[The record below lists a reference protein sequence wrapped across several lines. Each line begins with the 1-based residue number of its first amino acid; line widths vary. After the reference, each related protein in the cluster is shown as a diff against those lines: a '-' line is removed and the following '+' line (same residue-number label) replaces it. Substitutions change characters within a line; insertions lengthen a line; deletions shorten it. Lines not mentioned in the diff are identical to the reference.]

1 MRRVLLFAIKAAITG
16 LLIYFAV
23 RSVSLEAVLER
34 IGDIRVPWLAL
45 VLAVL
50 TAQVCLQAFRWLPI
64 VHAAGFPL
72 PATGALRL
80 SFIAAFFGQTLPSTI
95 GGDAV
100 RIWMLAQSYKAGWR
114 IATYSVFVDRA
125 VGVFA
130 LAVVVAICLPWTFT
144 FIQDPV
150 GRIAVSLVGLTGVTA
165 GLVFAALSLARN
177 TWIERIWG
185 VHHLIAASGVLRRVA
200 TPLSRAAFVAFASLL
215 IHAITIFVAWA
226 TAQSIDAA
234 VQFLQMACSD
244 PAGGPARDHTDH
256 HCRLGAAR
264 EPDDHS
270 LHARGPECGRRARD
284 LAAARGIQLCRRPD
298 RRSGVADAS
307 QGCCSR
313 CVAHG
318 RGTTRPMSGGNRP
331 RCG

>member
-130 LAVVVAICLPWTFT
+130 LAVVVAICLPWTFS

-226 TAQSIDAA
+226 TAQSIDAP
-234 VQFLQMACSD
+234 VQFLQMACLI
-244 PAGGPARDHTDH
+244 PPVVLLATIPITIAGWGLRESLMITAFTLAGLNAGDALVISLL
-256 HCRLGAAR
+256 LGASNFAVGLIGGAVWLMHR
-264 EPDDHS
+264 KD
-270 LHARGPECGRRARD
+270 
-284 LAAARGIQLCRRPD
+284 AAADVSRLAEARPD
-298 RRSGVADAS
+298 L
-307 QGCCSR
+307 
-313 CVAHG
+313 
-318 RGTTRPMSGGNRP
+318 
-331 RCG
+331 

>member
-45 VLAVL
+45 VIAVL

-72 PATGALRL
+72 PAIGALRL

-130 LAVVVAICLPWTFT
+130 LAVVVAICLPWTFS

-215 IHAITIFVAWA
+215 IHVITIFVAWA
-226 TAQSIDAA
+226 TAQSIDAP
-234 VQFLQMACSD
+234 VQFLQMACLI
-244 PAGGPARDHTDH
+244 PPVVLLATIPITIAGWGLRESLMITAFTLAGLNTGDALVISLL
-256 HCRLGAAR
+256 LGASNFAVGLTGGAVWLMHR
-264 EPDDHS
+264 KD
-270 LHARGPECGRRARD
+270 
-284 LAAARGIQLCRRPD
+284 AAADVSRMAEARPEL
-298 RRSGVADAS
+298 
-307 QGCCSR
+307 
-313 CVAHG
+313 
-318 RGTTRPMSGGNRP
+318 
-331 RCG
+331 

>member
-1 MRRVLLFAIKAAITG
+1 MRRVLLFAVKAAITG

-34 IGDIRVPWLAL
+34 IGDIRVPWLTL

-50 TAQVCLQAFRWLPI
+50 AAQICLQAVRWLPI
-64 VHAAGFPL
+64 VHASGFPL
-72 PATGALRL
+72 PAAGALRL
-80 SFIAAFFGQTLPSTI
+80 TFIAAFFGQTLPSTI

-130 LAVVVAICLPWTFT
+130 LAVVVAICLPWTYT
-144 FIQDPV
+144 FVQDPV
-150 GRIAVSLVGLTGVTA
+150 GRIAVSLVGLSGIVGGV
-165 GLVFAALSLARN
+165 VFAALSLAHG

-185 VHHLIAASGVLRRVA
+185 VHHLVAASKVLRRVA

-226 TAQSIDAA
+226 TAQSIDAP
-234 VQFLQMACSD
+234 VQFLQMACLI
-244 PAGGPARDHTDH
+244 PPVVLLATIPITIAGWGLRESLMITAFTLAGLNAGDALVISLL
-256 HCRLGAAR
+256 LGASNFAVGLIGGAMWL
-264 EPDDHS
+264 
-270 LHARGPECGRRARD
+270 LHRKDAAADISRM
-284 LAAARGIQLCRRPD
+284 AAARPD
-298 RRSGVADAS
+298 L
-307 QGCCSR
+307 
-313 CVAHG
+313 
-318 RGTTRPMSGGNRP
+318 
-331 RCG
+331 